1 MIGYDQIEEQI
12 HSDFTDD
19 VLLVMQARSDGNE
32 EGDCAE
38 AVSDCIHFY
47 RIFFCARRTRR
58 VMNRV
63 FCFSKHI
70 PAGCQTYFTA
80 FERKGERRVMDY
92 NKVAQ
97 DIIDNVGGKSNV
109 KQVTHCFT
117 RLRFILKDESK
128 AKKEIVEHL
137 EGVISVV
144 VSGGQFQVVC
154 GAKVTKIYDAA
165 VAILGDSVAAASSGS
180 EVDIPQEK
188 QSFGN
193 LILQKITEIF
203 TPLVPAIAA
212 AGLIKGLLAAFAK
225 IPGFDSTTSTYV
237 IMNTASN
244 VIFYFMP
251 IFLAYTTAKAL
262 KCSTV
267 VSMMLGAFICHP
279 TIDALVQDVATKS
292 TIFGLPVIKMEF
304 AVGESSKIFAYT
316 ESVIPIILGV
326 IVLYFLEKFLKKV
339 IPEILQLILV
349 PGLSL
354 IIMVPVML
362 VVVGPV
368 GIYVGYIIQW
378 LYTALY
384 GFSPILGGIIVGGL
398 WGVCVIFGA
407 HRALLPIGLNDVA
420 MTGTNTLMCFAGSA
434 NFAQAGAAL
443 GVMFKTKSK
452 ELKQVAASSTL
463 SAWLVGITEPAIYGC
478 NLRLK
483 KPMICAVIAGAAG
496 GAIMGIGNAVNTGFA
511 NNGILTIMSYY
522 GEGTSFGQFMA
533 YIIGICVAFFGA
545 AVLTYIVGFEDVDA
559 APAGAKALDADLD
572 MGSAAPAPA
581 HTGETLE
588 IAAPVEGKAYP
599 LNEVQDE
606 VFASEA
612 LGKGIA
618 ILPSKGEVVAPAD
631 CTVSVLYPTLHAIG
645 LKLADGTELL
655 IHIGMDTVAMN
666 GDGFTKHVNEGDS
679 IKKGTP
685 IVSFDIDKI
694 KAAGHDT
701 TVSVLISNTGDFASV
716 EGIPAEHADLGQVVI
731 KAVK

>member
-1 MIGYDQIEEQI
+1 
-12 HSDFTDD
+12 
-19 VLLVMQARSDGNE
+19 
-32 EGDCAE
+32 
-38 AVSDCIHFY
+38 
-47 RIFFCARRTRR
+47 
-58 VMNRV
+58 
-63 FCFSKHI
+63 
-70 PAGCQTYFTA
+70 
-80 FERKGERRVMDY
+80 MDY
-92 NKVAQ
+92 NKIAQ
-97 DIIDNVGGKSNV
+97 DILDNVGGKANV

-117 RLRFILKDESK
+117 RLRFILKDESL
-128 AKKEIVEHL
+128 AKKDVVEHL

-154 GAKVTKIYDAA
+154 GAKVTKIYDAT
-165 VAILGDSVAAASSGS
+165 VAILGDAVAGGSVD
-180 EVDIPQEK
+180 EQVPDQK
-188 QSFGN
+188 QPLGN
-193 LILQKITEIF
+193 LILQKILQKITEIF

-225 IPGFDSTTSTYV
+225 VPGFDTANSTYI

-251 IFLAYTTAKAL
+251 IFLAYTASKAL

-267 VSMMLGAFICHP
+267 VAMMLGGFICHP

-292 TIFGLPVIKMEF
+292 TIFGLPVIKMAF
-304 AVGESSKIFAYT
+304 TVGESSKVFAYT
-316 ESVIPIILGV
+316 ESVIPILLGV

-339 IPEILQLILV
+339 VPEILQLILV

-362 VVVGPV
+362 TVVGPV
-368 GIYVGYIIQW
+368 GIYVGYIIQF
-378 LYTALY
+378 LYNALY
-384 GFSPILGGIIVGGL
+384 GFSPVLGGIIVGGL

-420 MTGTNTLMCFAGSA
+420 LTGTNTLMCFAGSA
-434 NFAQAGAAL
+434 NFSQAGAAL
-443 GVMFKTKSK
+443 GVMLKTKSQD
-452 ELKQVAASSTL
+452 LKQVAASASL

-483 KPMICAVIAGAAG
+483 KPMVCAVIAGALG
-496 GAIMGIGNAVNTGFA
+496 GGIMGIGHAVNTGFA

-522 GEGTSFGQFMA
+522 GEGTSLGQFVA
-533 YIIGICVAFFGA
+533 YLLGIAVAFFGA
-545 AVLTYIVGFEDVDA
+545 AILTYIVGFEDVDA
-559 APAGAKALDADLD
+559 VPAGAAALESDLA
-572 MGSAAPAPA
+572 MPTAPA
-581 HTGETLE
+581 HTGETVE
-588 IAAPVEGKAYP
+588 IASPVEGKAYP

-618 ILPSKGEVVAPAD
+618 VLPTKGEVVAPAD
-631 CTVSVLYPTLHAIG
+631 CTVSVLYPTLHAMG
-645 LKLADGTELL
+645 LKLEDGTELL

-666 GDGFTKHVNEGDS
+666 GDGFTKHVNEGDK

-694 KAAGHDT
+694 KAAGYDT
-701 TVSVLISNTGDFASV
+701 TVSVIISNTADFAEV
-716 EGIPAEHADLGQVVI
+716 TGVPAEKADLTRVVI

>member
-1 MIGYDQIEEQI
+1 
-12 HSDFTDD
+12 
-19 VLLVMQARSDGNE
+19 
-32 EGDCAE
+32 
-38 AVSDCIHFY
+38 
-47 RIFFCARRTRR
+47 
-58 VMNRV
+58 
-63 FCFSKHI
+63 
-70 PAGCQTYFTA
+70 
-80 FERKGERRVMDY
+80 MDY
-92 NKVAQ
+92 NKIAQ
-97 DIIDNVGGKSNV
+97 DILDNVGGKANV

-117 RLRFILKDESK
+117 RLRFILKDESL
-128 AKKEIVEHL
+128 AKKDVVEHL

-154 GAKVTKIYDAA
+154 GAKVTKIYDAT
-165 VAILGDSVAAASSGS
+165 VAILGDAVAGGSVD
-180 EVDIPQEK
+180 EQVPDQK
-188 QSFGN
+188 QPLGN

-225 IPGFDSTTSTYV
+225 VPGFDTTNSTYI

-251 IFLAYTTAKAL
+251 IFLAYTASKAL

-267 VSMMLGAFICHP
+267 VAMMLGGFICHP

-292 TIFGLPVIKMEF
+292 TIFGLPVIKMAF
-304 AVGESSKIFAYT
+304 TVGESSKVFAYT
-316 ESVIPIILGV
+316 ESVIPILLGV

-339 IPEILQLILV
+339 VPEILQLILV

-362 VVVGPV
+362 TVVGPV
-368 GIYVGYIIQW
+368 GIYVGYIIQF
-378 LYTALY
+378 LYNALY
-384 GFSPILGGIIVGGL
+384 GFSPVLGGIIVGGL

-420 MTGTNTLMCFAGSA
+420 LTGTNTLMCFAGSA
-434 NFAQAGAAL
+434 NFSQAGAAL
-443 GVMFKTKSK
+443 GVMLKTKSQD
-452 ELKQVAASSTL
+452 LKQVAASASL

-483 KPMICAVIAGAAG
+483 KPMVCAVIAGALG
-496 GAIMGIGNAVNTGFA
+496 GGIMGIGHAVNTGFA

-522 GEGTSFGQFMA
+522 GEGTSLGQFVA
-533 YIIGICVAFFGA
+533 YLLGIAVAFFGA
-545 AVLTYIVGFEDVDA
+545 AILTYIVGFEDVDA
-559 APAGAKALDADLD
+559 VPAGAAALESDLA
-572 MGSAAPAPA
+572 MPTAPA
-581 HTGETLE
+581 HTGETVE
-588 IAAPVEGKAYP
+588 IASPIEGKAYP

-618 ILPSKGEVVAPAD
+618 VLPTKGEVVAPAD
-631 CTVSVLYPTLHAIG
+631 CTVSVLYPTLHAMG
-645 LKLADGTELL
+645 LKLEDGTELL

-666 GDGFTKHVNEGDS
+666 GDGFTKHVNEGDK

-694 KAAGHDT
+694 KAAGYDT
-701 TVSVLISNTGDFASV
+701 TVSVIISNTADFAEV
-716 EGIPAEHADLGQVVI
+716 TGVPAEKADLTRVVI

>member
-1 MIGYDQIEEQI
+1 
-12 HSDFTDD
+12 
-19 VLLVMQARSDGNE
+19 
-32 EGDCAE
+32 
-38 AVSDCIHFY
+38 
-47 RIFFCARRTRR
+47 
-58 VMNRV
+58 
-63 FCFSKHI
+63 
-70 PAGCQTYFTA
+70 
-80 FERKGERRVMDY
+80 MDY
-92 NKVAQ
+92 NKIAQ
-97 DIIDNVGGKSNV
+97 DILDNVGGKANV

-117 RLRFILKDESK
+117 RLRFILKDESL
-128 AKKEIVEHL
+128 AKKDVVEHL

-154 GAKVTKIYDAA
+154 GAKVTKIYDAT
-165 VAILGDSVAAASSGS
+165 VAILGDAVAGGSVD
-180 EVDIPQEK
+180 EQVPDQK
-188 QSFGN
+188 QPLGN

-225 IPGFDSTTSTYV
+225 VPGFDTTNSTYI

-251 IFLAYTTAKAL
+251 IFLAYTASKAL

-267 VSMMLGAFICHP
+267 VAMMLGGFICHP

-292 TIFGLPVIKMEF
+292 TIFGLPVIKMAF
-304 AVGESSKIFAYT
+304 TVGESSKVFAYT
-316 ESVIPIILGV
+316 ESVIPILLGV

-339 IPEILQLILV
+339 VPEILQLILV

-362 VVVGPV
+362 TVVGPV
-368 GIYVGYIIQW
+368 GIYVGYIIQF
-378 LYTALY
+378 LYNALY
-384 GFSPILGGIIVGGL
+384 GFSPVLGGIIVGGL

-420 MTGTNTLMCFAGSA
+420 LTGTNTLMCFAGSA
-434 NFAQAGAAL
+434 NFSQAGAAL
-443 GVMFKTKSK
+443 GVMLKTKSQD
-452 ELKQVAASSTL
+452 LKQVAASASL

-483 KPMICAVIAGAAG
+483 KPMVCAVIAGALG
-496 GAIMGIGNAVNTGFA
+496 GGIMGIGHAVNTGFA

-522 GEGTSFGQFMA
+522 GEGTSLGQFVA
-533 YIIGICVAFFGA
+533 YLLGIAVAFFGA
-545 AVLTYIVGFEDVDA
+545 AILTYIVGFEDVDA
-559 APAGAKALDADLD
+559 VPAGAAALESDLA
-572 MGSAAPAPA
+572 MPTAPA
-581 HTGETLE
+581 HTGETVE
-588 IAAPVEGKAYP
+588 IASPVEGKAYP
-599 LNEVQDE
+599 FNEVQDE

-618 ILPSKGEVVAPAD
+618 VLPTKGEVVAPAD
-631 CTVSVLYPTLHAIG
+631 CTVSVLYPTLHAMG
-645 LKLADGTELL
+645 LKLEDGTELL

-666 GDGFTKHVNEGDS
+666 GDGFTKHVNEGDK

-694 KAAGHDT
+694 KAAGYDT
-701 TVSVLISNTGDFASV
+701 TVSVIISNTADFAEV
-716 EGIPAEHADLGQVVI
+716 TGVPAEKADLTRVVI